1 MNQALTI
8 SDNIKILSGRIE
20 TEVNRLSND
29 TLNDR
34 NQTDSLLYIGN
45 WQDAIPRSI
54 WVDVSLN
61 AMDVRSWGIIRTQAV
76 NGSAVILSIN
86 HLLKDTLGY
95 SNATVSRVIYVLR
108 LTRWIS
114 LCSKLRTDSGKFRGN
129 IYAIHD
135 NPVLLDDAIYLDSH
149 YIEFV
154 KKQTSH
160 RNNAIRT
167 LAQSIWQLIAESVHH
182 ENTFLSASSETGI
195 IGSLNYLVNSSATKT
210 PKTNYANHVYN
221 LNRDENSQV
230 YKLNVD
236 TKHPVHFLNVD
247 EEKNEIDENQS
258 DSNHVHI
265 LNVDT
270 ICSSRCSSSSLNKKD
285 INKKTPTT
293 NSAGISKQP
302 EKKVKPELIYPKS
315 FNANE
320 NKLAKRYLQKIEPAL
335 QQSFLDETAAQ
346 IKQRSKTNNP
356 IRNPIGY
363 LAWLCSEH
371 GKGNTYLTSASL
383 KHQEQRERAASHEQK
398 IKQQQQE
405 LTQAALNGKWGRAV
419 EVNKKKNTVI
429 SEERQK
435 TTKTRWGGINRAFRP
450 KNHCE

>member
-54 WVDVSLN
+54 WVDASLN

-86 HLLKDTLGY
+86 NLLKDTLGY

-135 NPVLLDDAIYLDSH
+135 NPVLLEDAIYLDSH

-160 RNNAIRT
+160 GNNAIRT
-167 LAQSIWQLIAESVHH
+167 LAQSIWQIIVESVHH
-182 ENTFLSASSETGI
+182 ENTFLSVSPETGI
-195 IGSLNYLVNSSATKT
+195 IGSLNHLVNSSATKT

-221 LNRDENSQV
+221 LNMDEINQV
-230 YKLNVD
+230 YKLNMD
-236 TKHPVHFLNVD
+236 TKHHVHILNVD
-247 EEKNEIDENQS
+247 EKKYEVEENQS
-258 DSNHVHI
+258 DSNHVQI

-270 ICSSRCSSSSLNKKD
+270 ICSSRCSSSSFNKKD
-285 INKKTPTT
+285 LNKKTPTT
-293 NSAGISKQP
+293 NSEGISKQP

-320 NKLAKRYLQKIEPAL
+320 NKLAKMYLKKIEPAL

-363 LAWLCSEH
+363 LAWLCNEH
-371 GKGNTYLTSASL
+371 DKGNTYLTSASL
-383 KHQEQRERAASHEQK
+383 KHQEQRERKASREQK
-398 IKQQQQE
+398 LKQQQQE
-405 LTQAALNGKWGRAV
+405 LTQAALNGEWGRAV
-419 EVNKKKNTVI
+419 MVNKKKNTGT

-435 TTKTRWGGINRAFRP
+435 NTKARWGGVPRALRP
-450 KNHCE
+450 KNNCE